1 MAGAALTACGGGKSA
16 DEAASGTSNS
26 KSTFTGKYTG
36 PAVTLAYWNG
46 FTGGDGPS
54 MDKLV
59 EEFQQANLKIKI
71 KQNTIQWADFYQK
84 VPAAV
89 TAGKGPDVGVMH
101 QDQLA
106 TNAARKVIL
115 PVDDVAKAL
124 DLKESDFSPEV
135 WQAGIYQG
143 KRYGIPLDVHSLGMY
158 LRSDDAKKAGV
169 ASPPTDKASFDQALQ
184 AFKDKGGM
192 AQPFWMPSKWPAH
205 LMFLSLLWQNGGEP
219 YADDGS
225 KATYDSDAGVAAL
238 TWMVDQIKKGY
249 SPKNVA
255 IDTQYVGFKNNKLAV
270 TWDGI
275 WQINDLKGA
284 KTPFELAPIPKI
296 GDQEAVWANSHN
308 FFVTRQST
316 AGRQQVRGGQ
326 GLHRLDEQEVRRVGR
341 LRPGAR
347 PGPRCARTA
356 QVTSS
361 AQGPDREEDRH
372 DAVPAARAGSRRR
385 PGPDAGDRSQRGDPA
400 EELAG
405 GRTEQGGDRGQQ
417 RDAGQPEEVRGLT
430 MAAATTE
437 AALRVEEG
445 ERLRSTPGGRGQSG
459 SRATPWLFLAPYLV
473 LFVAFVVAPA
483 VYGFWISLHDYDYT
497 LPGKPWVGLDNYRA
511 LFDSSSLAFDRFWNS
526 MRATAIFTVLSVPLL
541 LVVPLGVG
549 AGDEP
554 EVPRA
559 EPLPGHLL
567 RAVRAGCRG
576 GRGDL
581 WPSCSTTTSAWSTT
595 TSGVGHIPNDIPWLT
610 SVP

>member
-1 MAGAALTACGGGKSA
+1 M
-16 DEAASGTSNS
+16 
-26 KSTFTGKYTG
+26 
-36 PAVTLAYWNG
+36 TLAYWNG

-59 EEFQQANLKIKI
+59 QEFQQANPKIEVE
-71 KQNTIQWADFYQK
+71 QNTEVQWDDFYQK
-84 VPAAV
+84 APAAV

-115 PVDDVAKAL
+115 PADDVAKAL

-158 LRSDDAKKAGV
+158 LRSDDAQKAGV

-255 IDTQYVGFKNNKLAV
+255 IDTQYLGFKNNKLAV

-296 GDQEAVWANSHN
+296 GDQEAVWANSHH

-316 AGRQQVRGGQ
+316 ADDNKFEAARVFIDWMSNKSAEWAGSGLIPARASVRE
-326 GLHRLDEQEVRRVGR
+326 D
-341 LRPGAR
+341 
-347 PGPRCARTA
+347 T

-361 AQGPDREEDRH
+361 AQGPIAKKIDTMRFLPPVPGLGDVQAQTLEIAVNEATLLKSSPA
-372 DAVPAARAGSRRR
+372 DA
-385 PGPDAGDRSQRGDPA
+385 
-400 EELAG
+400 LNK
-405 GRTEQGGDRGQQ
+405 
-417 RDAGQPEEVRGLT
+417 
-430 MAAATTE
+430 AAT
-437 AALRVEEG
+437 AASSAMQDNLKK
-445 ERLRSTPGGRGQSG
+445 
-459 SRATPWLFLAPYLV
+459 
-473 LFVAFVVAPA
+473 
-483 VYGFWISLHDYDYT
+483 YG
-497 LPGKPWVGLDNYRA
+497 A
-511 LFDSSSLAFDRFWNS
+511 
-526 MRATAIFTVLSVPLL
+526 
-541 LVVPLGVG
+541 
-549 AGDEP
+549 
-554 EVPRA
+554 
-559 EPLPGHLL
+559 
-567 RAVRAGCRG
+567 
-576 GRGDL
+576 
-581 WPSCSTTTSAWSTT
+581 
-595 TSGVGHIPNDIPWLT
+595 
-610 SVP
+610 